1 MGGNTKGSRRRF
13 GAVRQFRS
21 GRWQARYLGPDGI
34 LRPADRTFAT
44 KTEAERWLTRTEA
57 EIIEGDWIDPDAG
70 RVRFGEYAGDWIEER
85 PGLRPKTVQLYRFL
99 LGRYLVPAF
108 GRVAVADI
116 REAQVR
122 RWRKNLLDA
131 GVTSVTAAKA
141 YRLLRAVMNTA
152 ADDGLI
158 RRNPCRLKGA
168 GQERSPERPV
178 LTLRQVLALADAIDA
193 RYRALILLAVFG
205 SLRWAEL
212 AALRRCDID
221 LEARTVRIFRQLAES
236 PGGGFTFGPPKSA
249 AGQRTVVF
257 PDLIVSDLAWHL
269 ARFAGPEDDGLLFTS
284 PAGSPMRNS
293 NFRRRVWLPA
303 LADVGLADLH
313 FHDLRHAGNVLA
325 AAAGANLRELMERMG
340 HSTTRAAIVY
350 LHSTDERQRKVAD
363 ALGDLARAELGS
375 DRKRATTRS
384 ASGANLARKAARGSR

>member
-1 MGGNTKGSRRRF
+1 VT
-13 GAVRQFRS
+13 
-21 GRWQARYLGPDGI
+21 
-34 LRPADRTFAT
+34 
-44 KTEAERWLTRTEA
+44 
-57 EIIEGDWIDPDAG
+57 
-70 RVRFGEYAGDWIEER
+70 
-85 PGLRPKTVQLYRFL
+85 PG
-99 LGRYLVPAF
+99 
-108 GRVAVADI
+108 
-116 REAQVR
+116 
-122 RWRKNLLDA
+122 
-131 GVTSVTAAKA
+131 TAAKA

-178 LTLRQVLALADAIDA
+178 LTLRQVLALAEAINA
-193 RYRALILLAVFG
+193 RYRALVLLAVFG

-236 PGGGFTFGPPKSA
+236 PGGGFAFGPPKSH

-257 PDLIVSDLAWHL
+257 PDLIVPDLAWHL
-269 ARFAGPEDDGLLFTS
+269 ARFTGADDDSLLFTS
-284 PAGSPMRNS
+284 PTGSPLRNS

-303 LADVGLADLH
+303 LVGAGLADLH

-363 ALGDLARAELGS
+363 ALGDLARAELR
-375 DRKRATTRS
+375 DAKKRRTARG
-384 ASGANLARKAARGSR
+384 ASGTDLARRAAKGNK